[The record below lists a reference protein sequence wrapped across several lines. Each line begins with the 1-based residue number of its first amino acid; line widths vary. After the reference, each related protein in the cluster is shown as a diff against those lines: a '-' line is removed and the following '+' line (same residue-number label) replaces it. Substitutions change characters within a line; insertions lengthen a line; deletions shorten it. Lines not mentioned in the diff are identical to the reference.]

1 MQDLFLVFTPSPH
14 VTVQGLNLDHSVYF
28 PSTENKITD
37 RLLLENVILK
47 AYWTSLGRWLGVT
60 EPPFTSELFFSFN
73 SCWTAEILIVC

>member
-28 PSTENKITD
+28 PSTENKVTD

-47 AYWTSLGRWLGVT
+47 A
-60 EPPFTSELFFSFN
+60 
-73 SCWTAEILIVC
+73 